1 MATTCTFT
9 SRDAAAFAQ
18 RIKDSESAESVEA
31 RTSRYYQYLEDSE
44 ASKIPVIN
52 TKTRA
57 GTDISLLIKIP
68 PSLTGNL
75 GDVSN
80 ISGDLA
86 SEWGC
91 STCVRRLHTLR
102 NFVGADG
109 KAVFCRLAHP
119 CRTDLQSELNGKCE
133 KIISEF
139 NKRYGAIS
147 VGILRLL
154 QLRQCLSHLKSLE
167 KVVIGKRWSVSPLF
181 PRTHI
186 SYW

>member
-1 MATTCTFT
+1 MP
-9 SRDAAAFAQ
+9 S
-18 RIKDSESAESVEA
+18 
-31 RTSRYYQYLEDSE
+31 
-44 ASKIPVIN
+44 
-52 TKTRA
+52 
-57 GTDISLLIKIP
+57 
-68 PSLTGNL
+68 SLTGNL

-139 NKRYGAIS
+139 NKRYGADFRWDFEIVTTETMFKPFEKSGKGCDWEEMGQYRHYSYVPTS
-147 VGILRLL
+147 VT
-154 QLRQCLSHLKSLE
+154 
-167 KVVIGKRWSVSPLF
+167 VIFQHTSAFGF
-181 PRTHI
+181 PRRLQIFATYFQSSQQDWFNRKYDYFLQY
-186 SYW
+186 SY